1 MSIFDYLSIAPII
14 SALGLAF
21 LYYKK
26 SIKLERIKAEEHEKK
41 IKRLIEGLKD
51 ADNVKDEV
59 EKDGREHGR
68 DAYLRRL
75 REHDS
80 LRSE

>member
-14 SALGLAF
+14 SALGLTL

-26 SIKLERIKAEEHEKK
+26 ATKSAKIKAEEQEKK
-41 IKRLIEGLKD
+41 FKMLIEGLRD

>member
-1 MSIFDYLSIAPII
+1 MSILNYLSIAPII
-14 SALGLAF
+14 SALGLTL

-26 SIKLERIKAEEHEKK
+26 AIKSERIKAEEHEKK
-41 IKRLIEGLKD
+41 FKMLIKGLKD

-59 EKDGREHGR
+59 EKDGRKHGR
-68 DAYLRRL
+68 GAYLHRL
-75 REHDS
+75 RKHDA